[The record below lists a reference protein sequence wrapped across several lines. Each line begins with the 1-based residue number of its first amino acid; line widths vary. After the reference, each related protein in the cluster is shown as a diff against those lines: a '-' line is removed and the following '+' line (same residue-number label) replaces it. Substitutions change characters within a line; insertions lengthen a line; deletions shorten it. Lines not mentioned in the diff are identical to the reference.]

1 MKFIYVFTLLCII
14 TVLTLTSC
22 NEATP
27 AQSIAIPVEV
37 YTIKVDSTPIK
48 RNYTGVVEEA
58 VTSLLSF
65 QVPGKI
71 ESMYVKENQ
80 MVQKGQ
86 PLAILNK
93 QILQDSY
100 NASLAVLNQA
110 EDAYKRMKQL
120 YENKS
125 LPEIKWIET
134 QSSFLQ
140 AKAMESIAKENLQN
154 RILNAP
160 FRGVITNRMAETGM
174 NISAGMPVFRISDAD
189 SIKIKIAVP
198 ENEITKISIAQKCEI
213 KILGLNNE
221 KVFLGEIAE
230 KGMLANPLSHTYE
243 IKLIPEKKIDGL
255 LPGMICQV
263 NVIEDSKLPQ
273 IIIPA
278 TAIQVDGSST
288 FVWSVKNDVATRT
301 NVRIGM
307 LHKNGVSIEDGL
319 TEGDRIICDGYQKVS
334 NGMKVQ
340 TK

>member
-1 MKFIYVFTLLCII
+1 MKFIYVFTLLSII

-27 AQSIAIPVEV
+27 AQSIAVPVEV
-37 YTIKVDSTPIK
+37 YTIKVDSTPVK

-120 YENKS
+120 YENNS
-125 LPEIKWIET
+125 LPEIKWIEA
-134 QSSFLQ
+134 QSSFRQ

-160 FRGVITNRMAETGM
+160 FGGVITNRMAETGM

-198 ENEITKISIAQKCEI
+198 ENEIAKISITQKCEI

-221 KVFLGEIAE
+221 KVFLGKIIE
-230 KGMLANPLSHTYE
+230 KSMIANPLSHTYE
-243 IKLIPEKKIDGL
+243 IKLVPDKKIEGL

-263 NVIEDSKLPQ
+263 DVIEGSSRPQ

-288 FVWSVKNDVATRT
+288 FVWSVKSDVATRT

-340 TK
+340 TR